1 MVLALLQVR
10 RVHDFGRSAWLAV
23 AAAVAPFAAAPLM
36 FVASEDVTLLV
47 GLAIEWAMICWIGA
61 VPGAAGD
68 NRFGPP
74 PPFTLKRVLTA
85 R

>member
-1 MVLALLQVR
+1 MFPL
-10 RVHDFGRSAWLAV
+10 RSDENGGDMTEHSSAS
-23 AAAVAPFAAAPLM
+23 APLM